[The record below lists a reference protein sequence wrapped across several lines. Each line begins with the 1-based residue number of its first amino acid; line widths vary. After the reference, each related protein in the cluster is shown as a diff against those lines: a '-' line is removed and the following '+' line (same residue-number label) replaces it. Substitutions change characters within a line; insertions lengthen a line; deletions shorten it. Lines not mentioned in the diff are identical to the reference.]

1 MAKTEEGSVKQLVKR
16 LLEAYEPDVYYEM
29 HVPGG
34 WGKSGVDFNVVA
46 RGRALYIETKRPGK
60 ELTGLQRVRLLSAWR
75 AGAACYV
82 IHGSVGLDALERWLV
97 RAGCKRRHPTG

>member
-1 MAKTEEGSVKQLVKR
+1 MAKTEEGNVKALVKK
-16 LLEAYEPDVYYEM
+16 LLGLYEPDVYYEM

-34 WGKSGVDFNVVA
+34 YGKSGVDFNVVA

-60 ELTGLQRVRLLSAWR
+60 DLTGLQRVRLLDAWR

-82 IHGSVGLDALERWLV
+82 ISDGNGLAALERWLL
-97 RAGCKRRHPTG
+97 RIGCKRPPTE